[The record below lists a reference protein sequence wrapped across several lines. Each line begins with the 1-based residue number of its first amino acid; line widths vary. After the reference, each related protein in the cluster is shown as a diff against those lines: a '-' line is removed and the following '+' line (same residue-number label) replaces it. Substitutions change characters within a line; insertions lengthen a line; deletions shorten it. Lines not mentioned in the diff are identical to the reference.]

1 MFFFFTVTLIPALCG
16 STTAAGPGQL
26 VRSHG
31 QLNNDSVYE
40 NYTEPV
46 TSCRYVM
53 TAATSDE
60 QLSFGFGT
68 GDHFVYLFFA
78 PLKLANFRKVFI
90 Y

>member
-1 MFFFFTVTLIPALCG
+1 MIFYQNLFKLFFTVTLIPALCG
-16 STTAAGPGQL
+16 STSAAGPGQL

-31 QLNNDSVYE
+31 LLNNESMYG

-53 TAATSDE
+53 TAATSGE

-68 GDHFVYLFFA
+68 GD
-78 PLKLANFRKVFI
+78 
-90 Y
+90 